1 MAKTGS
7 NFTAEIVHISG
18 QVIIVLRGEINSF
31 AEQALNA
38 AYAEAETY
46 QTNSILLDFNHVS
59 YINSTGIA
67 LIVGLMSRARKAER
81 QLVAFG
87 LSDHYLEIFH
97 ITRLSDFIR
106 IVPDRGSAFEEA
118 ARQAR

>member
-1 MAKTGS
+1 MTKTGS
-7 NFTAEIVHISG
+7 NFTAEVIHVSG
-18 QVIIVLRGEINSF
+18 QTMIVLRGEINSF
-31 AEQALNA
+31 AEAALNA
-38 AYAEAETY
+38 AYDEAETY

-67 LIVGLMSRARKAER
+67 LIVGLMSRARKAQR

-87 LSDHYLEIFH
+87 LSEHYLEIFN

-118 ARQAR
+118 AR